1 MSMKPADALLIVLI
15 PLLYSASVE
24 GASIDDR
31 AQVEE
36 IFTADYVD
44 DEYSD
49 DTPDVET
56 DGSNDTVI
64 DESIRGRLGWLYTR
78 HTDQG

>member
-1 MSMKPADALLIVLI
+1 MLMKPAEALLIVLI

-24 GASIDDR
+24 GASIDDPV
-31 AQVEE
+31 QVEE
-36 IFTADYVD
+36 SFIDDYID

-56 DGSNDTVI
+56 DGSIDTVI
-64 DESIRGRLGWLYTR
+64 DESIRGRLG
-78 HTDQG
+78 

>member
-1 MSMKPADALLIVLI
+1 MKPAEALLIVLI

-24 GASIDDR
+24 GASIDD
-31 AQVEE
+31 
-36 IFTADYVD
+36 
-44 DEYSD
+44 EYPD

-56 DGSNDTVI
+56 DGSIDTVI
-64 DESIRGRLGWLYTR
+64 DVSIRGRLGWLCTR